1 MKKCKNCGEKFEPK
15 FNSLEKYCWLPDCKS
30 IEAMEKLSKIKR
42 NESIEWERQR
52 KAIKERLKSSSN
64 WKQDVQKLYNQFI
77 RLRDKHQPC
86 ISCGKSLGQKFD
98 AGHFYSVGSYP
109 NLRFHPNNVNGQ
121 CVHCNR
127 DKHGNVHEYRIGL
140 ERRIGPDA
148 LAQLDDQKNI
158 PRKYTIDELKTM
170 IVVLKSLI
178 KTLK

>member
-15 FNSLEKYCWLPDCKS
+15 FNSMEKFCWLPDCKS
-30 IEAMEKLSKIKR
+30 IEAMDKLAKIKR
-42 NESIEWERQR
+42 TESTEWERQR
-52 KAIKERLKSSSN
+52 KAIKERLKSASN
-64 WKQDVQKLYNQFI
+64 WKQDVQKLFNQFI